1 MPMAHIDDPTF
12 DDDGSNMLLDDED
25 VAALLTEAA
34 RFPAVAAPQVPR
46 VPPPPPPKP
55 LKPID

>member
-1 MPMAHIDDPTF
+1 MAHIDDPTF